1 MATGQAEIYTAK
13 MGQPPMPDEGPTMPT
28 PSMARKRKRAMNP
41 NMPPGQTD
49 IYTADK
55 GQPPMDYEG
64 PTANIKP
71 KKYVMGGSVGK
82 ASSRADG
89 CAQRGK
95 TKGRMV

>member
-1 MATGQAEIYTAK
+1 MAQTEIYTAK
-13 MGQPPMPDEGPTMPT
+13 MGQPPMPDEGPTSPMP
-28 PSMARKRKRAMNP
+28 RKRKRAMNP

-55 GQPPMDYEG
+55 GQPPMDDEG
-64 PTANIKP
+64 PTVNIKP
-71 KKYVMGGSVGK
+71 KKYATGGSVGG
-82 ASSRADG
+82 ASKRADG